1 MWGSIHKM
9 KIGVIGNGKHS
20 KRIQNILRKKYKIYI
35 YSPKRPS
42 YFDKEKF
49 KILKECDV
57 IFIISKNSSHYKYIK
72 KFNTSKFIF
81 CEKPPVNKINDLK
94 NLKKLK
100 LDKVYF
106 NFNFRYFILSDLIK
120 KYKKKL
126 GNLIHGNII
135 LSHGLI
141 KKKEFLKSWRSK
153 ISENKLGVFENV
165 TIHWI
170 DFINYLFKIKKIE
183 KKYFLK
189 TSKKNYIDSLITTIR
204 NYDNSVIN
212 IFNSYN
218 APYDKDLKFIFDN
231 GLISQKDNTIE
242 IRGPAMNLDKRKNFI
257 KPKLI
262 KKIIINNNSD
272 YNNSLV
278 KSINFFLK
286 YAMNKKKF
294 PKNLNN
300 LAIEANEM
308 ILKIK

>member
-9 KIGVIGNGKHS
+9 IIGVIGNGKHS
-20 KRIQNILRKKYKIYI
+20 KRVQNILKKKYKIYI

-42 YFDKEKF
+42 YFDKKKF
-49 KILKECDV
+49 EILKECDP

-72 KFNTSKFIF
+72 KFNADKFIF

-126 GNLIHGNII
+126 GNLIYGNII

-153 ISENKLGVFENV
+153 KSENKLGVFENV

-170 DFINYLFKIKKIE
+170 DFINYLFKIKKID
-183 KKYFLK
+183 KNYFLK
-189 TSKKNYIDSLITTIR
+189 TSEKNYLDSSITTIK
-204 NYDNSVIN
+204 NHNNSIIN

-218 APYDKDLKFIFDN
+218 APYEKNLKFIFDN
-231 GLISQKDNTIE
+231 GLISQKDDTIE
-242 IRGPAMNLDKRKNFI
+242 IRGPAMNLDKGKNFI

-262 KKIIINNNSD
+262 KKITIKDKND

-286 YAMNKKKF
+286 YALQNKKF
-294 PKNLNN
+294 PKNLNK
-300 LAIEANEM
+300 LAIEANQM
-308 ILKIK
+308 LLKAK

>member
-1 MWGSIHKM
+1 
-9 KIGVIGNGKHS
+9 
-20 KRIQNILRKKYKIYI
+20 
-35 YSPKRPS
+35 
-42 YFDKEKF
+42 
-49 KILKECDV
+49 
-57 IFIISKNSSHYKYIK
+57 
-72 KFNTSKFIF
+72 
-81 CEKPPVNKINDLK
+81 NKINDLK

-257 KPKLI
+257 KPKL
-262 KKIIINNNSD
+262 
-272 YNNSLV
+272 
-278 KSINFFLK
+278 
-286 YAMNKKKF
+286 
-294 PKNLNN
+294 
-300 LAIEANEM
+300 
-308 ILKIK
+308 